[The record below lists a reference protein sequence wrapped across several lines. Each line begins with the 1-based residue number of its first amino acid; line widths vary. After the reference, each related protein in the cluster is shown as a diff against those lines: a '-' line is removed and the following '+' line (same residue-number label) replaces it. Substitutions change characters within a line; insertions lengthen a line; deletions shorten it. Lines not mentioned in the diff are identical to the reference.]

1 MWNNCKDIVKI
12 SNLQNSCKDIVTT
25 MGHTKSKE
33 RQLFID
39 FLLHMLNKWAVKVT
53 HFQIAG
59 FLHLVQEQC
68 PWFLEEGAVNL
79 KTWTEVEKQLK
90 LYYTHHSPEEVPV
103 DASASWYIIRD
114 VLYPQ
119 QEIDKMPLKAKREPG
134 ENTSL
139 LTPAPFKLR
148 VISLSLCVSQW
159 FLMGTQTKC
168 SLTNGCYSFFSSFAY
183 VIWASA
189 QTDKT

>member
-1 MWNNCKDIVKI
+1 
-12 SNLQNSCKDIVTT
+12 

-134 ENTSL
+134 ENISL
-139 LTPAPFKLR
+139 LPPAPSQVMLTTTPADGN
-148 VISLSLCVSQW
+148 VSSPKEEEELEDATARYHRED
-159 FLMGTQTKC
+159 FHAFTTYPIINKGP
-168 SLTNGCYSFFSSFAY
+168 LTLVSP
-183 VIWASA
+183 
-189 QTDKT
+189 